1 VEEFC
6 ALKINNAFV
15 YIPREIQKCHSKK
28 VLIHRQKMHQKV
40 SKYGLLQEI
49 PCFFSTEFK
58 KKIYQKRKLP
68 I

>member
-1 VEEFC
+1 VCGGILCFKNQQR
-6 ALKINNAFV
+6 LRLYPK
-15 YIPREIQKCHSKK
+15 RDSKVSFK
-28 VLIHRQKMHQKV
+28 KSQKMHQKV